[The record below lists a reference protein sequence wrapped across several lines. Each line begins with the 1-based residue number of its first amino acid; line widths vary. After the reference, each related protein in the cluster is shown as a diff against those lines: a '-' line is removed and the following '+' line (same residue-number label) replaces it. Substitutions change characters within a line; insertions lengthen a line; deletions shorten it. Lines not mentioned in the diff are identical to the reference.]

1 MVIYDLGSVTTLSGD
16 SWLLT
21 CKLASV
27 ELLYACCY
35 RTAVAQQDVGLY
47 ARVVHRVSNVFGSR
61 QPVHVRDGR
70 PIRKFGIRH
79 CLPRTVA
86 CRAYRQ

>member
-61 QPVHVRDGR
+61 QRVYVPDGR
-70 PIRKFGIRH
+70 PVQKLTIGH
-79 CLPRTVA
+79 CASRAVA
-86 CRAYRQ
+86 CDAYRL